1 MLDMFSNWTL
11 FIVPEGLEHFNI
23 LGGIF
28 LRWMVGKTY
37 GHYKDGMTCSRNFHA
52 YTNKKNACRALHRL
66 VEHAGVTL
74 PLSMDAVQ
82 ITIKRMKPL
91 GEFKTWWPFLSM
103 QTWANYLLQNCPGM
117 LLGGYALS
125 NPLWKQTMRLFWGAY
140 QSIDPAHFI
149 YASDY
154 SWDTMIPYCFHGDE
168 GRGSGRVPFLVM
180 SWQPIV
186 SHKGMDQCNDSSQL

>member
-1 MLDMFSNWTL
+1 MLQKLSS
-11 FIVPEGLEHFNI
+11 I
-23 LGGIF
+23 
-28 LRWMVGKTY
+28 
-37 GHYKDGMTCSRNFHA
+37 YK
-52 YTNKKNACRALHRL
+52 NKKNACRALHRL

-103 QTWANYLLQNCPGM
+103 QTWASYLLENCPGM
-117 LLGGYALS
+117 LLGGYTLS
-125 NPLWKQTMRLFWGAY
+125 NPAWKQTMRLFWGAY
-140 QSIDPAHFI
+140 QSIDPTHFI

-168 GRGSGRVPFLVM
+168 GRGSGRVPFLVL

-186 SHKGMDQCNDSSQL
+186 SHKGMDQCNDSSQLWYKILEVFLWGGN